1 MQNQK
6 KKMVQK
12 EARKKYSKKLT
23 SQEEKKK
30 WMGEKLR
37 LQGSEK
43 KESEEEETSN
53 ESIAKEMIQKGAET
67 ASFVV
72 SKGSNRLTYSK
83 KQHGRNQ
90 RKPEEGVDKNKQMQ
104 KVKIKK
110 AYAKQKRHDRR
121 FLPNIPQTK
130 AEKMEEAVV
139 KRIVDN
145 PMPVFLF
152 IIFGL
157 AVMLIFSA
165 ASSCTVVSL
174 GVEHVSIVT
183 SYTAK
188 DRHILQVDDEYKALE
203 EELKEEIDSIEAR
216 YPGYDEYVYELAEI
230 GHNPYHLA
238 ALLTV
243 LFEDYQPQEVRQFL
257 REILELQYEHTT
269 EEIIEIR
276 TRTEM
281 ESGYEMVEQEDGT
294 FELEYYE
301 REIEV
306 EYEYRILKVT
316 LENYSIDGVAEMI
329 GLDAEEMQRYQL
341 LWETKGNKPY
351 LFANY
356 DRPQEW
362 EPEEEYRVPA
372 EALTNEDFRR
382 MISLAEQFL
391 GYSYVWGG
399 STPETGFDCSGFVSY
414 VINNCGNGWDVGRQ
428 NVRGLIAATTSV
440 SRNEAAPGDLIF
452 FKNTGGISGISHVG
466 IYVGDGKMIHCGD
479 PIRYVSIETNY
490 WQEHL
495 YGYGRMP

>member
-1 MQNQK
+1 MQNQNR
-6 KKMVQK
+6 KMIQK
-12 EARKKYSKKLT
+12 EARKNYSKKLI
-23 SQEEKKK
+23 SQKEKMQ
-30 WMGEKLR
+30 WFGEKLR
-37 LQGSEK
+37 VQGSESRD
-43 KESEEEETSN
+43 SETEETN
-53 ESIAKEMIQKGAET
+53 EEIAKEMVQKGAKT
-67 ASFVV
+67 ASFFV
-72 SKGSNRLTYSK
+72 STGNQIRRGKSNSE
-83 KQHGRNQ
+83 HVRNQ
-90 RKPEEGVDKNKQMQ
+90 RKSEEAVDKNKQIQ
-104 KVKIKK
+104 KMRIKK
-110 AYAKQKRHDRR
+110 SYAKQKRNDRSV
-121 FLPNIPQTK
+121 FPNILQNK
-130 AEKMEEAVV
+130 MEKVEEAVAKKV
-139 KRIVDN
+139 AQN
-145 PMPVFLF
+145 PMPVFLLA
-152 IIFGL
+152 IFFL

-257 REILELQYEHTT
+257 REILELQYELTT

-276 TRTEM
+276 TRTEI

-329 GLDAEEMQRYQL
+329 GLDDEEMQRYQL

-362 EPEEEYRVPA
+362 ELEEEYRVPA
-372 EALTNEDFRR
+372 EALTNEDFQR

-428 NVRGLIAATTSV
+428 NVRGLIAATTSI